1 MDLIAREFS
10 GLLDSGVK
18 PKVGVKLFRRRKQ
31 VEIPHLRDQDDRTEK
46 ADPRQGL
53 QKADLV
59 VDQSILQFLYCL
71 MERFQEC
78 VQMLLVFLIS
88 VDIKTDAN
96 SIARKSPAENSGIL
110 CGSDNASYLRRA

>member
-1 MDLIAREFS
+1 MKDPPGKAGATLGHMDLIAREFS

-59 VDQSILQFLYCL
+59 VDQSILQFLYRL
-71 MERFQEC
+71 MECFQER

-88 VDIKTDAN
+88 
-96 SIARKSPAENSGIL
+96 
-110 CGSDNASYLRRA
+110 CC